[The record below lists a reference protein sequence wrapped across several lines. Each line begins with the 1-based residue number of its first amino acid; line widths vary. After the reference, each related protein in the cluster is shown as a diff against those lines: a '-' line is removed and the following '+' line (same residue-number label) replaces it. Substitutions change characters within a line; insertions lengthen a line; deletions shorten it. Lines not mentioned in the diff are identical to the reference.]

1 MTEYEHIVFSGVL
14 LGGIALI
21 VGIVVVLDW
30 FARRKDREARN
41 KAA

>member
-14 LGGIALI
+14 LGGIVLI
-21 VGIVVVLDW
+21 VGIVVALDW
-30 FARRKDREARN
+30 LARRKDRQTRN